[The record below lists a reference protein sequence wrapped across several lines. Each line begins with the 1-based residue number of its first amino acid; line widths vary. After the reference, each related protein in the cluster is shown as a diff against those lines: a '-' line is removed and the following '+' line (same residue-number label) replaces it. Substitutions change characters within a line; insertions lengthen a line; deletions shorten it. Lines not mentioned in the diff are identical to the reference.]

1 VTQEII
7 SRRLARDRVAAV
19 NRRPVT
25 LTMNF
30 LSRKGFTMQPELMAA
45 LATLICPEDEEC
57 SVHVTEDEQG
67 VGLVILLKVQKS
79 RTVAERWSVSHDPEA
94 GRYTFQTIFQTESSN
109 DIVEEL
115 RRILDT
121 PCIPANASGVP
132 SSS

>member
-1 VTQEII
+1 M
-7 SRRLARDRVAAV
+7 

-25 LTMNF
+25 LTMNL

-67 VGLVILLKVQKS
+67 AGLSVLLRLQKP
-79 RTVAERWSVSHDPEA
+79 RTVAERWNVSHDPEA
-94 GRYTFQTIFQTESSN
+94 GSHTFQTIFQTESYN

-121 PCIPANASGVP
+121 PCIPTKASEIP
-132 SSS
+132 SQS